1 MPIVVLGNM
10 RDLPG
15 RRVEH
20 DFAMS
25 WAARE
30 RGKDKLKNGGKIKPP
45 HFSEIIRSK
54 RERPK
59 FPG

>member
-1 MPIVVLGNM
+1 M